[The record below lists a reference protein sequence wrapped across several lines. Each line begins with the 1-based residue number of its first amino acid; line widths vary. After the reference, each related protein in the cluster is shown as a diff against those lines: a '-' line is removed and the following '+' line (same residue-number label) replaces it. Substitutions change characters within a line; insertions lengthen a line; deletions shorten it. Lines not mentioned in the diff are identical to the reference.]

1 MGCRP
6 GTYLELHRYGRRACR
21 LGIVL
26 LLIVALLPA
35 GVLYGQEEMQQDA
48 VGQEIELPSAG
59 DAPLAMG
66 ERVLE
71 LTLEDAIQLAL
82 QNSLAIERERFGP
95 LIALTDIDRAKIEF
109 DPKVGAEANVSATQ
123 NMPINQ
129 FRAESGR
136 LQVIQPTFDRRST
149 LSAYLS
155 QRIITGGNYELRFN
169 TDRGDQSPVDTGFVT
184 RIHNPLFENSIQ
196 LTFTHPVLRN
206 FGISVNKAPIRQ
218 AEIREQIAEQNV
230 VQAILD
236 TVFAVHRGYWD
247 LVFRI
252 QDLDAKR
259 ESQQLAEDFLAE
271 NTVRVELGTLAPIEL
286 VQAETQVKTRQGD
299 VIVAEAALRDADD
312 QLKAVLNIPESMGSW
327 GVRLQPTDS
336 PSISPVSTAA
346 VEEQVDI
353 ALQQRPDYLS
363 SQLDIRIRESLR
375 DEARN
380 QSLPR
385 LDVIGTGRVNAQDGN
400 LGDALSNIPDGDGYH
415 WAVGLQMEITLGS
428 RAKRVLIDKR
438 QLELRQARIGQRQL
452 VLAIVQQIR
461 QAVRSIQTNIQ
472 RVEVTRSATMLART
486 QLEAEQEKFRLGL
499 STSFNVLEFQE
510 DLTNALSNETRALS
524 DYNVALAQLDQLTG
538 MMQYHDVR

>member
-59 DAPLAMG
+59 EAPSAMG

-95 LIALTDIDRAKIEF
+95 LIALTDIDRAKVEF
-109 DPKVGAEANVSATQ
+109 DPKVGAEVNVSETQ
-123 NMPINQ
+123 NLRTNQNPIFMPILD
-129 FRAESGR
+129 S
-136 LQVIQPTFDRRST
+136 RST
-149 LSAYLS
+149 LSAYL
-155 QRIITGGNYELRFN
+155 RHTIVTGGNYELRFV
-169 TDRGDQSPVDTGFVT
+169 TARSDQSPDNAGFGQ
-184 RIHNPLFENSIQ
+184 RIHNPLFENSLE
-196 LTFTHPVLRN
+196 LTFTHPLLQN
-206 FGISVNKAPIRQ
+206 FGISVNKAPMRQ

-252 QDLDAKR
+252 QDLEAKR

-336 PSISPVSTAA
+336 PSIAPVSTAA

-353 ALQQRPDYLS
+353 ALRQRPDYLS

-380 QSLPR
+380 LSLPR
-385 LDVIGTGRVNAQDGN
+385 LDVIGTGRLNAHDAEI
-400 LGDALSNIPDGDGYH
+400 GDAFSNIPDGDGYQ

-428 RAKRVLIDKR
+428 RAKRVLIDQR
-438 QLELRQARIGQRQL
+438 QLELRQARIDQRQL
-452 VLAIVQQIR
+452 MLAIVQQIR

-538 MMQYHDVR
+538 MMQYHDVQ

>member
-6 GTYLELHRYGRRACR
+6 GTYLELNRFGRRACR
-21 LGIVL
+21 LGIAL
-26 LLIVALLPA
+26 LLIGAFLPA
-35 GVLYGQEEMQQDA
+35 GALYGQEETQPDA
-48 VGQEIELPSAG
+48 AGQEAEMPAAE
-59 DAPLAMG
+59 DAPPALG

-95 LIALTDIDRAKIEF
+95 LIALTDTDRAKVEF
-109 DPKVGAEANVSATQ
+109 DPKVGAEVNVSQTQ
-123 NMPINQ
+123 NLQMNQ
-129 FRAESGR
+129 QFAPVLE
-136 LQVIQPTFDRRST
+136 DRST
-149 LSAYLS
+149 LSAYLRH
-155 QRIITGGNYELRFN
+155 RIVTGGNYEVRILTSRSK
-169 TDRGDQSPVDTGFVT
+169 QSSDDFGFFAPLY
-184 RIHNPLFENSIQ
+184 NPRYENALE
-196 LTFTHPVLRN
+196 LTFTHPLLQN
-206 FGISVNKAPIRQ
+206 FGIAVNKAPIRQ

-236 TVFAVHRGYWD
+236 TVFIVHRGYWE

-252 QDLDAKR
+252 QDLAAKR
-259 ESQQLAEDFLAE
+259 ESQKLAEDFLAE

-286 VQAETQVKTRQGD
+286 VQAETRVKTREGD

-312 QLKAVLNIPESMGSW
+312 QLKAILNVPESMGSW
-327 GVRLQPTDS
+327 SVRLQPTDS
-336 PSISPVSTAA
+336 PLFTPVSTVA

-363 SQLDIRIRESLR
+363 SQLGIRVRESLR

-380 QSLPR
+380 LSLPR
-385 LDVIGTGRVNAQDGN
+385 VDVIGAGRLNAHDTE
-400 LGDALSNIPDGDGYH
+400 LGDAFSNIPDRDGYQ
-415 WAVGLQMEITLGS
+415 WAVGLQMEITLGP
-428 RAKRVLIDKR
+428 RAKRVLIDKA
-438 QLELRQARIGQRQL
+438 QLELRQARVDQRQL
-452 VLAIVQQIR
+452 MVAIVQQIR
-461 QAVRSIQTNIQ
+461 QAVRDIRTTIQ

-538 MMQYHDVR
+538 MMRYQDVQ

>member
-6 GTYLELHRYGRRACR
+6 GTSLELHRYGWRACR

-26 LLIVALLPA
+26 LLIGAFLPA
-35 GVLYGQEEMQQDA
+35 GVPYGQAEMQQDA
-48 VGQEIELPSAG
+48 AGQETELPPAG
-59 DAPLAMG
+59 DAPSAMG

-71 LTLEDAIQLAL
+71 LALEDAIQLAL

-95 LIALTDIDRAKIEF
+95 LIALVDIDRAKVEF
-109 DPKVGAEANVSATQ
+109 DPKVGAEVNVSETQ
-123 NMPINQ
+123 NLRMNQDLDPI
-129 FRAESGR
+129 
-136 LQVIQPTFDRRST
+136 FDSRST
-149 LSAYLS
+149 LSAYLRH
-155 QRIITGGNYELRFN
+155 RIVTGGDYELRFI
-169 TDRGDQSPVDTGFVT
+169 TARSDQEGGFGGPRV
-184 RIHNPLFENSIQ
+184 HNPLFENSLE
-196 LTFTHPVLRN
+196 LTFTHPLLQN
-206 FGISVNKAPIRQ
+206 FGIAVNKAPLRQ

-236 TVFAVHRGYWD
+236 TVFAVHQGYWD

-252 QDLDAKR
+252 QDLAAKR
-259 ESQQLAEDFLAE
+259 ASQKLAEDFLAE

-286 VQAETQVKTRQGD
+286 VQAETRVKTREGD

-312 QLKAVLNIPESMGSW
+312 QLKAILNIPESMDSW
-327 GVRLQPTDS
+327 SVRLRPTDS
-336 PSISPVSTAA
+336 PSFAPVSTVA
-346 VEEQVDI
+346 VEEQVDV

-363 SQLDIRIRESLR
+363 SQLDIQVRESLR

-380 QSLPR
+380 HSLPR
-385 LDVIGTGRVNAQDGN
+385 LDVIGTGRLNAHDGD
-400 LGDALSNIPDGDGYH
+400 LGDAFAAIPDRDGYQ
-415 WAVGLQMEITLGS
+415 WAVGLQMEITLGP
-428 RAKRVLIDKR
+428 RARRVLIDKR
-438 QLELRQARIGQRQL
+438 QLELRQARIDQRHL
-452 VLAIVQQIR
+452 VLAIVRQIR
-461 QAVRSIQTNIQ
+461 QAVRNIRTTIQ

-538 MMQYHDVR
+538 MMQYHDMQ

>member
-1 MGCRP
+1 MGCRS

-59 DAPLAMG
+59 EAPSAMG

-95 LIALTDIDRAKIEF
+95 LIALTDIDRAKVEF
-109 DPKVGAEANVSATQ
+109 DPKVGAEVNVSETQ
-123 NMPINQ
+123 NLRTNQDPIFMPILD
-129 FRAESGR
+129 S
-136 LQVIQPTFDRRST
+136 RST
-149 LSAYLS
+149 LSAYL
-155 QRIITGGNYELRFN
+155 RHTIVTGGNYELRFV
-169 TDRGDQSPVDTGFVT
+169 TARSDQSPDNAGFGQ
-184 RIHNPLFENSIQ
+184 RIHNPLFENSLE
-196 LTFTHPVLRN
+196 LTFTHPLLQN
-206 FGISVNKAPIRQ
+206 FGISVNKAPMRQ

-236 TVFAVHRGYWD
+236 TVFAVHRGYWE

-252 QDLDAKR
+252 QDLAAKR

-299 VIVAEAALRDADD
+299 VILAGAALRDADD

-336 PSISPVSTAA
+336 PSIAPVSTAA

-353 ALQQRPDYLS
+353 ALRQRPDYLS

-380 QSLPR
+380 LSLPR
-385 LDVIGTGRVNAQDGN
+385 LDVIGTGRLNAHDAEI
-400 LGDALSNIPDGDGYH
+400 GDAFSNIPDGDGYQ

-428 RAKRVLIDKR
+428 RAKRVLIDQR
-438 QLELRQARIGQRQL
+438 QLELRQARIDQRQL
-452 VLAIVQQIR
+452 MLAIVQQIR

-538 MMQYHDVR
+538 MMQYHDVQ

>member
-1 MGCRP
+1 M
-6 GTYLELHRYGRRACR
+6 
-21 LGIVL
+21 
-26 LLIVALLPA
+26 
-35 GVLYGQEEMQQDA
+35 
-48 VGQEIELPSAG
+48 
-59 DAPLAMG
+59 
-66 ERVLE
+66 
-71 LTLEDAIQLAL
+71 
-82 QNSLAIERERFGP
+82 
-95 LIALTDIDRAKIEF
+95 
-109 DPKVGAEANVSATQ
+109 
-123 NMPINQ
+123 
-129 FRAESGR
+129 
-136 LQVIQPTFDRRST
+136 
-149 LSAYLS
+149 
-155 QRIITGGNYELRFN
+155 
-169 TDRGDQSPVDTGFVT
+169 
-184 RIHNPLFENSIQ
+184 
-196 LTFTHPVLRN
+196 LRN

-299 VIVAEAALRDADD
+299 VIVAEAVLRDADD
-312 QLKAVLNIPESMGSW
+312 QLKAILNIPESMGSW
-327 GVRLQPTDS
+327 SVRLQPTDN
-336 PSISPVSTAA
+336 PSFAPVSTAA

-363 SQLDIRIRESLR
+363 SQLDIRIREISR
-375 DEARN
+375 DEAYN

-385 LDVIGTGRVNAQDGN
+385 LDVIGTGRLNANEGD
-400 LGDALSNIPDGDGYH
+400 LGDTFSALPNRDGYQ

>member
-48 VGQEIELPSAG
+48 AGQEAELPSAG

-66 ERVLE
+66 ERVLQ

-95 LIALTDIDRAKIEF
+95 LIALTDIDRAKVEF
-109 DPKVGAEANVSATQ
+109 DPKVGAEVNVSQTQ
-123 NMPINQ
+123 NLQVNQ
-129 FRAESGR
+129 FKP
-136 LQVIQPTFDRRST
+136 IFDDRST
-149 LSAYLS
+149 LSAYLRH
-155 QRIITGGNYELRFN
+155 RIVTGGDYELRFN
-169 TDRGDQSPVDTGFVT
+169 TSRSDQSPIDAGFSP
-184 RIHNPLFENSIQ
+184 RIHNPLFENSLE
-196 LTFTHPVLRN
+196 LTFTHPLLQN

-236 TVFAVHRGYWD
+236 TVFAVHRGYWE

-252 QDLDAKR
+252 QDLAAKR

-299 VIVAEAALRDADD
+299 VIVAEAAVRDADD

-327 GVRLQPTDS
+327 GVRLQPTDR
-336 PSISPVSTAA
+336 PSIAPVSTAA

-363 SQLDIRIRESLR
+363 SQLDIRIREISR

-385 LDVIGTGRVNAQDGN
+385 LDVIGTGRLNANEGD
-400 LGDALSNIPDGDGYH
+400 LGDTFSALPDGDGYQ

-452 VLAIVQQIR
+452 VLTIGQQVR

>member
-1 MGCRP
+1 MGCRS

-59 DAPLAMG
+59 EAPSAMG

-95 LIALTDIDRAKIEF
+95 LIALTDIDRAKVEF
-109 DPKVGAEANVSATQ
+109 DPKVGAEVNVSETQ
-123 NMPINQ
+123 NLRTNQNPIFMPILD
-129 FRAESGR
+129 S
-136 LQVIQPTFDRRST
+136 RST
-149 LSAYLS
+149 LSAYL
-155 QRIITGGNYELRFN
+155 RHTIVTGGNYELRFV
-169 TDRGDQSPVDTGFVT
+169 TARSDQSPDNAGFGQ
-184 RIHNPLFENSIQ
+184 RIHNPLFENSLE
-196 LTFTHPVLRN
+196 LTFTHPLLQN
-206 FGISVNKAPIRQ
+206 FGISVNKAPMRQ

-252 QDLDAKR
+252 QDLEAKR

-336 PSISPVSTAA
+336 PSIAPVSTAA

-353 ALQQRPDYLS
+353 ALRQRPDYLS

-380 QSLPR
+380 LSLPR
-385 LDVIGTGRVNAQDGN
+385 LDVIGTGRLNAHDAEI
-400 LGDALSNIPDGDGYH
+400 GDAFSNIPDGDGYQ

-428 RAKRVLIDKR
+428 RAKRVLIDQR
-438 QLELRQARIGQRQL
+438 QLELRQARIDQRQL
-452 VLAIVQQIR
+452 MLAIVQQIR

-538 MMQYHDVR
+538 MMQYHDVQ

>member
-1 MGCRP
+1 MGCRS

-59 DAPLAMG
+59 EAPSAMG

-95 LIALTDIDRAKIEF
+95 LIALTDIDRAKVEF
-109 DPKVGAEANVSATQ
+109 DPKVGAEVNVSETQ
-123 NMPINQ
+123 NLRTNQNPIFMPILD
-129 FRAESGR
+129 S
-136 LQVIQPTFDRRST
+136 RST
-149 LSAYLS
+149 LSAYL
-155 QRIITGGNYELRFN
+155 RHTIVTGGNYELRFV
-169 TDRGDQSPVDTGFVT
+169 TARSDQSPDNAGFGQ
-184 RIHNPLFENSIQ
+184 RIHNPLFENSLE
-196 LTFTHPVLRN
+196 LTFTHPLLQN
-206 FGISVNKAPIRQ
+206 FGISVNKAPMRQ

-236 TVFAVHRGYWD
+236 TVFAVHRGYWE

-252 QDLDAKR
+252 QDLAAKR

-299 VIVAEAALRDADD
+299 VILAGAALRDVDD

-336 PSISPVSTAA
+336 PSIAPVSMVA

-353 ALQQRPDYLS
+353 ALRQRPDYLS

-380 QSLPR
+380 LSLPR
-385 LDVIGTGRVNAQDGN
+385 LDVIGTGRLNAHDAEI
-400 LGDALSNIPDGDGYH
+400 GDAFSNIPDGDGYQ

-428 RAKRVLIDKR
+428 RAKRVLIDQR
-438 QLELRQARIGQRQL
+438 QLELRQARIDQRQL
-452 VLAIVQQIR
+452 MLAIVQQIR

-538 MMQYHDVR
+538 MMQYHDVQ

>member
-66 ERVLE
+66 ERVLQ

-95 LIALTDIDRAKIEF
+95 LIALTDIDRAKVEF
-109 DPKVGAEANVSATQ
+109 DPKVGAEVNVSETQ
-123 NMPINQ
+123 NLRTSQSPI
-129 FRAESGR
+129 FVPILDS
-136 LQVIQPTFDRRST
+136 RST
-149 LSAYLS
+149 LSAYL
-155 QRIITGGNYELRFN
+155 RHIIVTGGNYELRFV
-169 TDRGDQSPVDTGFVT
+169 TARSDQSPDNAGFGQ
-184 RIHNPLFENSIQ
+184 RIHNPLFENSLE

-236 TVFAVHRGYWD
+236 TVFAVHRGYWE

-252 QDLDAKR
+252 QDLAAKR

-299 VIVAEAALRDADD
+299 VIVAEAAVRDADD

-327 GVRLQPTDS
+327 GVRLQPTDI
-336 PSISPVSTAA
+336 PSIAPVSTAA

-363 SQLDIRIRESLR
+363 SQLDIRIREISR

-385 LDVIGTGRVNAQDGN
+385 LDVIGTGRLNANEGD
-400 LGDALSNIPDGDGYH
+400 LGDTFSALPDGDGYQ

-452 VLAIVQQIR
+452 VLTIGQQVR

>member
-6 GTYLELHRYGRRACR
+6 GTYLELDHYGRRACR

-26 LLIVALLPA
+26 LLIGAFLPA
-35 GVLYGQEEMQQDA
+35 GMLYGQGEMQQDA
-48 VGQEIELPSAG
+48 VGEEAELPSAV
-59 DAPLAMG
+59 DAPPVTG

-95 LIALTDIDRAKIEF
+95 LIALTDIDRAKVEF
-109 DPKVGAEANVSATQ
+109 DPKVGAEVNVSATQ
-123 NMPINQ
+123 NLPVNQ
-129 FRAESGR
+129 FRGESG

-196 LTFTHPVLRN
+196 LTFTHPLLKN

-252 QDLDAKR
+252 QDLAAKR

-299 VIVAEAALRDADD
+299 VILAEAALRDADD

-336 PSISPVSTAA
+336 PSIAPVSMVA

-353 ALQQRPDYLS
+353 ALQQRPDYLN
-363 SQLDIRIRESLR
+363 SQLDIQVRESLR

-385 LDVIGTGRVNAQDGN
+385 LDVIGTGRLNAHDEN
-400 LGDALSNIPDGDGYH
+400 IGDAFSNIPDGDGYQ

-428 RAKRVLIDKR
+428 RAKHVLIDKR
-438 QLELRQARIGQRQL
+438 NLELRQARIGQRQL

-510 DLTNALSNETRALS
+510 DLTSALSNETRALS

-538 MMQYHDVR
+538 MMQYHDVQ